1 MGDGN
6 NSFFHASIKTQN
18 NVTSMKNL
26 YRDDDT
32 SVSTREE
39 IEEVILQYYQDMMGK
54 RDNNLQHIDIEATR
68 VGTQLS
74 MEQRDFL
81 LRPFSE

>member
-1 MGDGN
+1 
-6 NSFFHASIKTQN
+6 
-18 NVTSMKNL
+18 MKNL

-54 RDNNLQHIDIEATR
+54 RDNNLHHIDIEAMR

-74 MEQRDFL
+74 MEQTDFL